1 MKQFLLFLLILIRIN
16 CFSQSF
22 LSPAYSPTEIKSNFN
37 APLAMKALAIRQG
50 RYDNNSARINNFIN
64 DARTQVNNSSLDKN
78 LIRNIQNR
86 FYLEYIK
93 PYYDKKYDLSSNSLT
108 ENIVNWLKGG
118 FDYVLK
124 TETTKFLEESDS
136 LKKGVPAFTGNYGG
150 YYVLLIEEYLF
161 FAKKWIQI
169 KSEKNNGFIYYD
181 GNILHFKRGNSNW
194 NYRELNYKVYSTALK
209 SYTYTSPSGETT
221 IDDTFTKITFY
232 NSTENTDKK
241 YIYIIGKPDKNII
254 PK

>member
-1 MKQFLLFLLILIRIN
+1 MKHLFFPLLFLITIN
-16 CFSQSF
+16 CYSQSY
-22 LSPAYSPTEIKSNFN
+22 LSPAYSPTEIESQVNV
-37 APLAMKALAIRQG
+37 PLAMKALAILKG

-64 DARTQVNNSSLDKN
+64 DAKTQVNNSSLDKN
-78 LIRNIQNR
+78 LIQNIQNR
-86 FYLEYIK
+86 FYLEYVK
-93 PYYDKKYDLSSNSLT
+93 PYYAKRYDLSSNSLT

-118 FDYVLK
+118 FDYTLK
-124 TETTKFLEESDS
+124 TETAKFLEESDS
-136 LKKGVPAFTGNYGG
+136 LKKGVRAFIGNYGG
-150 YYVLLIEEYLF
+150 YSISLIEEYLF
-161 FAKKWIQI
+161 LDNKWIQI

-194 NYRELNYKVYSTALK
+194 KNRELNYKVYSTALK

-221 IDDTFTKITFY
+221 IDDAFTKITFY

-241 YIYIIGKPDKNII
+241 YIYIIGKPDKNIL